1 MAGDWIKFEHATTD
15 KPEVFNIS
23 QLLRIDPDAVV
34 GKLLRFWSWCDQQ
47 AVTGELHITAPFLD
61 RLTHQ
66 PGFAAALIEVGWM
79 KASAQGLH
87 MPNFDRHNGQ
97 TAKMRAESNRRQ
109 ASLRATRH
117 AEVVTNTGQVSRNC
131 HAEVVTS
138 SRPKPR
144 PEKRREEERERE
156 EKSASFSEPET
167 EPDQQLAA
175 VRLSDIP
182 KAEEVVAHGALIGV
196 LEADCRAWHAERVS
210 EGWADRSGLTIGNWR
225 AFLRGWRDSRRTA
238 PPTGARPEGLST
250 SDKILA
256 DKELSRVETRI
267 KDISGS
273 VDSHRELSPESRAER
288 RKLKDRAEVL
298 RKQLGF
304 SV

>member
-1 MAGDWIKFEHATTD
+1 MAGDWIKVEHATPD
-15 KPEVFNIS
+15 KPEVAAIAEE
-23 QLLRIDPDAVV
+23 LGIDPDAVV
-34 GKLLRFWSWCDQQ
+34 GKLLRLWVWADQQ
-47 AVTGELHITAPFLD
+47 TISGDDLRVSEPFID
-61 RLTHQ
+61 RITHQ
-66 PGFAAALIEVGWM
+66 PGFSLALRKVDWLQARSGSLAI
-79 KASAQGLH
+79 
-87 MPNFDRHNGQ
+87 PRFDRHNGQ
-97 TAKMRAESNRRQ
+97 TAKARAATNRRV
-109 ASLRATRH
+109 AGHRERDCNALS
-117 AEVVTNTGQVSRNC
+117 VTE
-131 HAEVVTS
+131 AL
-138 SRPKPR
+138 PKPL
-144 PEKRREEERERE
+144 PEKRREEDRKREG
-156 EKSASFSEPET
+156 KSAPFSEPEA
-167 EPDQQLAA
+167 EPEQPPAA

-196 LEADCRAWHAERVS
+196 PEADCRAWHAERVS

-225 AFLRGWRDSRRTA
+225 AFLRGWRDSRRTT

-256 DKELSRVETRI
+256 DKELGRVETRI

-273 VDSHRELSPESRAER
+273 VDSHRELSPGDRAER